1 MGFVFFECKNNGKTR
16 DFFKFEFDET
26 ANGLVHV
33 DQFVWLWTVSE
44 KKLTIMWLM
53 SELKKMLF
61 FSFLFSQK
69 RKTQENAHS

>member
-16 DFFKFEFDET
+16 DFLNLNSMS

-44 KKLTIMWLM
+44 KKLTYVTNV
-53 SELKKMLF
+53 
-61 FSFLFSQK
+61 
-69 RKTQENAHS
+69 KTQENASLFGC

>member
-16 DFFKFEFDET
+16 DFFKFEFDES

-44 KKLTIMWLM
+44 KKLTYVTNV
-53 SELKKMLF
+53 
-61 FSFLFSQK
+61 
-69 RKTQENAHS
+69 KTQENASFFGC

>member
-44 KKLTIMWLM
+44 KKLTIM
-53 SELKKMLF
+53 
-61 FSFLFSQK
+61 
-69 RKTQENAHS
+69 

>member
-33 DQFVWLWTVSE
+33 DQFVRLWTVSE
-44 KKLTIMWLM
+44 KKLTNVANV
-53 SELKKMLF
+53 
-61 FSFLFSQK
+61 
-69 RKTQENAHS
+69 KTQENASFFGC

>member
-61 FSFLFSQK
+61 FSFLFFAEKKNSG
-69 RKTQENAHS
+69 EC

>member
-33 DQFVWLWTVSE
+33 DEFVWLWTVSE
-44 KKLTIMWLM
+44 KKLTLMWLL

-61 FSFLFSQK
+61 FSFLFLLK
-69 RKTQENAHS
+69 RKTQENANS

>member
-16 DFFKFEFDET
+16 DFLNLNSMS

-44 KKLTIMWLM
+44 KKLTIM
-53 SELKKMLF
+53 
-61 FSFLFSQK
+61 
-69 RKTQENAHS
+69 

>member
-33 DQFVWLWTVSE
+33 DQFVRLWTVSE
-44 KKLTIMWLM
+44 KKLTNVANV
-53 SELKKMLF
+53 
-61 FSFLFSQK
+61 
-69 RKTQENAHS
+69 KTQENASFFFFFFL